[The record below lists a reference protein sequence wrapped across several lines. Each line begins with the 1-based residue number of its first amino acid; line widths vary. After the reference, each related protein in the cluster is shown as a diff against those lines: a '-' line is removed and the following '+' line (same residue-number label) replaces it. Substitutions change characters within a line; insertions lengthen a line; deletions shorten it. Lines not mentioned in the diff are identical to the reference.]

1 MKRDRFMLN
10 LKIWIVSKSCETVEK
25 VSGNDAG
32 SSYEDVLIG
41 SFPLFY
47 LALYS
52 VIAFA
57 HALVPSRATRSWRKI
72 ALRQEPHQPFQI
84 LSSRGQ
90 QELFGNIPQSAQS
103 HPPQSHPLF
112 EFGKERFDLVA
123 GPARPLV
130 SWSSNQSAYGNSG
143 CFVPVDR
150 QRAVGT

>member
-1 MKRDRFMLN
+1 MEE
-10 LKIWIVSKSCETVEK
+10 IEVPEPCETVEK

-32 SSYEDVLIG
+32 GSYEDVLIG

-84 LSSRGQ
+84 LGSRGQ
-90 QELFGNIPQSAQS
+90 QELFGNIPQSAQPY
-103 HPPQSHPLF
+103 PPQAHPLL

-123 GPARPLV
+123 GPARPIV
-130 SWSSNQSAYGNSG
+130 SWSSN
-143 CFVPVDR
+143 
-150 QRAVGT
+150 